1 MKHLS
6 KITLLFMLLTAVFSA
21 TAQTPKRTL
30 SVGIVVYP
38 GVEILDFSGPSE
50 VFAATNGFKPF
61 IVAFKKEP
69 LKSQGFVTVTPE
81 YSIEDCPPTDILLFP
96 GGGTG
101 NVINEPAFIEW
112 IKARAKTTQFM
123 VSVCTGAGLLSK
135 AGLLDGLEVTTF
147 HGYLKGLQD
156 MTPTA
161 KVLSETRFVD
171 NGHIITTAGVSA
183 GIDGALHL
191 VARIKGEAVAK
202 ATAFYMEYDKWQPK
216 MGKVNETPFVNA
228 VRKEGLEAAVKK
240 FTADKNSLQ
249 PLYYDGEMVDLANE
263 LLDKNPAQS
272 AAIFKWMTTI
282 SAPNVTLYDGLAKA
296 YKKMGKAA
304 PDVDSKTFL
313 DKIAAGEVAWAKKT
327 QQTIAKSNPGWV
339 LFTEEDL
346 NSAAYQAYTKGHK
359 SAAIEVAKWI
369 TELYPNSPNAWDTLS
384 ECHEMTGEMAAAVAA
399 SQRCL
404 SLLPGS
410 DYDEHRKEMLAKA
423 SKDRIERLGAKR

>member
-6 KITLLFMLLTAVFSA
+6 KITLLFMFLTLAFSA

-61 IVAFKKEP
+61 LVAFKKEP

-101 NVINEPAFIEW
+101 SVINEPAFIEW

-147 HGYLKGLQD
+147 HGYLKGLQE

-202 ATAFYMEYDKWQPK
+202 ATAYYMEYDKWQPN

-228 VRKEGLEAAVKK
+228 VRKEGLEAAIKK
-240 FTADKNSLQ
+240 ITADKNSLQ

-263 LLDKNPAQS
+263 LMDKNPAQS
-272 AAIFKWMTTI
+272 AAIFKWMI
-282 SAPNVTLYDGLAKA
+282 SNLPPNVTLYDGLAKA

-313 DKIAAGEVAWAKKT
+313 DKIIAGEVAWAKKT
-327 QQTIAKSNPGWV
+327 QQTIAKSNPGWL

-346 NSAAYQAYTKGHK
+346 NGAAYQAYTKGHK
-359 SAAIEVAKWI
+359 AAAIEVAKWI

-384 ECHEMTGEMAAAVAA
+384 ECHEMTGEMTAAVAA

-404 SLLPGS
+404 SLLPAS

-423 SKDRIERLGAKR
+423 SKDRIERLGAK

>member
-6 KITLLFMLLTAVFSA
+6 KITLLFMFLTLAVS
-21 TAQTPKRTL
+21 TNAQTPKRTL

-202 ATAFYMEYDKWQPK
+202 ATAFYMEYDKWQPN
-216 MGKVNETPFVNA
+216 MGKVNETPFVTA

-240 FTADKNSLQ
+240 YPVDKSSLQ
-249 PLYYDGEMVDLANE
+249 PLYYDGEMVDLANQ
-263 LLDKNPAQS
+263 LLESNPAQS
-272 AAIFKWMTTI
+272 AAIFKWMTTV

-313 DKIAAGEVAWAKKT
+313 DKIASGEVAWAKKT
-327 QQTIAKSNPGWV
+327 QQTIAKSNPGWL

-359 SAAIEVAKWI
+359 AAAIEVANWI

-384 ECHEMTGEMAAAVAA
+384 EVHEMQGETGKAVTA

-404 SLLPGS
+404 ALLSAS

-423 SKDRIERLGAKR
+423 SKDRIERLGAK